1 MDRDYLIECLR
12 EISGLYDNGA
22 GMGASWKNVAKTMAE
37 RLQKIIAEVD
47 AYVDAGDIDFTD
59 EGREAYLNNKERYH
73 FSPDE

>member
-1 MDRDYLIECLR
+1 MDRDWLIGSLR
-12 EISGLYDNGA
+12 DISGLYDSSA
-22 GMGASWKNVAKTMAE
+22 GMGISWKNVAKTMAE

-73 FSPDE
+73 FFP